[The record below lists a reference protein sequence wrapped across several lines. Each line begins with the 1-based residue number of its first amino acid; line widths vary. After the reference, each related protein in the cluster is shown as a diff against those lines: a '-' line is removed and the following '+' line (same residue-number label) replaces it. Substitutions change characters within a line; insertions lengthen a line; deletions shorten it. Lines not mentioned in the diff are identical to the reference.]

1 MFVGR
6 ESELRFLNDAYS
18 SNKAE
23 LIVLYGR
30 RRVGKTELLNEFCK
44 DKTAFFYTC
53 REYTDIKQLQSFTD
67 KIRSYHLPN
76 FEYVS
81 RFADWEQAFSS
92 VLHVETDKK
101 KVLII
106 DEFPYA
112 CKANESIPSV
122 LQVLWDEKL
131 RHENVMIVLCGSAMS
146 FIEKELL
153 SEKNPLYGRT
163 TGIYKLKPLPFADAL
178 KFFGNYSSEDK
189 LLAYA
194 ILGGVPHYLSQFD
207 GELSLEENIKRNILR
222 KGCALYNEVEFLL
235 KQELRET
242 AVYNTIVEAIA
253 VGNTSFSN
261 IMNKTQL
268 EKSKL
273 SVYLKNL
280 IEISI
285 VEKESPALFS
295 YKQKSSLSKG
305 NYILTDNFF
314 RFWYAFVY
322 RNLTDLENDDIDGVW
337 NENVKNHLHFF
348 ASTPFEKL
356 CIDYLFLLNKKK
368 QLPFRIHGAARYWGK
383 TIKTVEGK
391 KQSVNLEIDVLAS
404 DEQEKNFIFGECK
417 FTNQPFDMHQLKKL
431 QEKVFVDGNVYFYLF
446 SLSGFTQ
453 AVCDYASMHDNVVL
467 IGANDLTSVES

>member
-1 MFVGR
+1 MFIGR
-6 ESELRFLNDAYS
+6 ESELQFLNDAYQ

-23 LIVLYGR
+23 FIVLYGR

-44 DKTAFFYTC
+44 DKDAIFYTC

-67 KIRSYHLPN
+67 KVHTYQIPE

-81 RFADWEQAFSS
+81 RFANWEQAFSS
-92 VLHVETDKK
+92 VLHVQTNKK
-101 KVLII
+101 KLLII

-112 CKANESIPSV
+112 CKVNESIPSV

-131 RHENVMIVLCGSAMS
+131 RHENVMIILCGSAMS

-163 TGIYKLKPLPFADAL
+163 TGIYKMKPLPYTDAL
-178 KFFGNYSSEDK
+178 KFFPNYSDEDK
-189 LLAYA
+189 LLAYSV
-194 ILGGVPHYLSQFD
+194 LGGVPHYLSQFNSK
-207 GELSLEENIKRNILR
+207 LSLEENIKRNILR
-222 KGCALYNEVEFLL
+222 KGCSLYNEVEFLL

-253 VGNTSFSN
+253 LGNSSFAD

-280 IEISI
+280 IELSI
-285 VEKESPALFS
+285 VEKESPALS
-295 YKQKSSLSKG
+295 TDKEKNNSSKG

-314 RFWYAFVY
+314 RFWYAFAY

-337 NENVKNHLHFF
+337 EESICDNLHFF
-348 ASTPFEKL
+348 AATPFEKL
-356 CIDYLFLLNKKK
+356 CLDYLYILNKNK
-368 QLPFRIHGAARYWGK
+368 QLPFRIHNASRYWGK
-383 TIKTVEGK
+383 TTKTIDGQK
-391 KQSVNLEIDVLAS
+391 KTINLEIDILAP
-404 DEQEKNFIFGECK
+404 DTKKKNFIFGECK
-417 FTNQPFDMHQLKKL
+417 FTNEAFDMQQLKKL
-431 QEKVFVDGNVYFYLF
+431 QEKVFVNGNVYFYLF
-446 SLSGFTQ
+446 SLSGFTD
-453 AVCDYASMHDNVVL
+453 AVREYAASHNNVVL
-467 IGANDLTSVES
+467 INANDLVSVAL